1 MAITLSQIEKRLR
14 DKNVDVLSSDIRRV
28 MKIIL
33 SEISDALYRSQSV
46 EIRGA
51 FRVSTK
57 MQKPYI
63 GRNPKTGAKVNVPSK
78 RVVKFKASSILIK
91 KLNKNF
97 TENEISANN

>member
-1 MAITLSQIEKRLR
+1 MAIILSQIEKRLR
-14 DKNVDVLSSDIRRV
+14 DKHVDVMKSDVKRV
-28 MKIIL
+28 IKIIL

-46 EIRGA
+46 EIRGV

-57 MQKPYI
+57 MKKTYI
-63 GRNPKTGAKVNVPSK
+63 GRNPKTGTKVNVPSK
-78 RVVKFKASSILIK
+78 RVIKFKASSILLR